1 MSLEFQNQ
9 ISIQPQEESG
19 GDTPVVED
27 IGTMYQS
34 IGADGNTWSTYSEMT
49 SNTVAEL
56 ARLRP
61 FGTTDTTLLDYWDY
75 TGTLSL
81 TVKFTYETSVNSA
94 WYGNPFIIIYAN
106 GDGNYH
112 SGVAHV
118 ENNQLRIAYT
128 GAPTRQLTAGHT
140 YTIKLSLNADTNNAL
155 LYCKEEGVDSDFV
168 LVDSHTAISTAS
180 VTRAYIEI
188 DNNITEGYQQPNHK
202 FADFDL
208 SNITIDIDGEVI
220 FSRAKSGGGG
230 GGSDFI
236 GIPRELSNGVLQ
248 MPSGSYSLP
257 SGVTT
262 IDDYALYYAFYQAS
276 GLSNVNLSGL
286 TTVNLCGLNMAFRE
300 TGLTNISFPNL
311 TTIEES
317 GCSNVCNRCTSLTSV
332 SFPELTTV
340 KLRGLENAF
349 YNCTGLTSV
358 TFDKLSNISADYVL
372 SGCFTGCTS
381 LTDVYLPALTTNS
394 FGSST
399 NQFTFWL
406 ASVTNPKVHLPSNL
420 SSVSGLTSKI
430 QSNNGTVQVL
440 YDLPATT

>member
-9 ISIQPQEESG
+9 ISIQPTEESG
-19 GDTPVVED
+19 G
-27 IGTMYQS
+27 
-34 IGADGNTWSTYSEMT
+34 
-49 SNTVAEL
+49 
-56 ARLRP
+56 
-61 FGTTDTTLLDYWDY
+61 
-75 TGTLSL
+75 
-81 TVKFTYETSVNSA
+81 
-94 WYGNPFIIIYAN
+94 
-106 GDGNYH
+106 
-112 SGVAHV
+112 
-118 ENNQLRIAYT
+118 
-128 GAPTRQLTAGHT
+128 
-140 YTIKLSLNADTNNAL
+140 
-155 LYCKEEGVDSDFV
+155 
-168 LVDSHTAISTAS
+168 
-180 VTRAYIEI
+180 
-188 DNNITEGYQQPNHK
+188 
-202 FADFDL
+202 
-208 SNITIDIDGEVI
+208 
-220 FSRAKSGGGG
+220 GGS
-230 GGSDFI
+230 SDFI
-236 GIPRELSNGVLQ
+236 GIPRELNNGVLQ

-286 TTVNLCGLNMAFRE
+286 TTVNPYGLNTAFRE
-300 TGLTNISFPNL
+300 TNLTNISFPNL
-311 TTIEES
+311 VTIEER
-317 GCSNVCNRCTSLTSV
+317 GCASVCNRCTSLTSV

-399 NQFTFWL
+399 NQFSSWL

>member
-1 MSLEFQNQ
+1 MLTNNGLKIMQCVYGGSLGGTTSQQYDFINTQGTTVQEYMSNTAVGSGVSSNVNLYRGRLVFGTDNIDITRSTYTLGNNMADFQIN
-9 ISIQPQEESG
+9 SSNSTVVS
-19 GDTPVVED
+19 DTKSRVD
-27 IGTMYQS
+27 ITLTNNTGSDVTYYTY
-34 IGADGNTWSTYSEMT
+34 GRCNAPTDGNSFLISAYKFETPI
-49 SNTVAEL
+49 TV
-56 ARLRP
+56 P
-61 FGTTDTTLLDYWDY
+61 
-75 TGTLSL
+75 
-81 TVKFTYETSVNSA
+81 
-94 WYGNPFIIIYAN
+94 AN
-106 GDGNYH
+106 GSKNISLLFDLTNFELSVYAKPH
-112 SGVAHV
+112 D
-118 ENNQLRIAYT
+118 IKTT
-128 GAPTRQLTAGHT
+128 GITR
-140 YTIKLSLNADTNNAL
+140 
-155 LYCKEEGVDSDFV
+155 E
-168 LVDSHTAISTAS
+168 
-180 VTRAYIEI
+180 
-188 DNNITEGYQQPNHK
+188 ITEQ
-202 FADFDL
+202 
-208 SNITIDIDGEVI
+208 
-220 FSRAKSGGGG
+220 
-230 GGSDFI
+230 
-236 GIPRELSNGVLQ
+236 GVLQ

-262 IDDYALYYAFYQAS
+262 IDDYALYYAFYKAS

-420 SSVSGLTSKI
+420 SSVSELTSKI